1 MKIKAKKKTILQAL
15 LLTSL
20 FWISLDVLFFLHK
33 QSPNIDLDVV
43 VISGHNN
50 MDVIRST
57 TPSKPNHRRFAYPT
71 HQQLGAVLKESSNH
85 EQYDPISDQVDT
97 ELFPDLVIRGLG
109 QGGLKAELPDE
120 LRNLSKSLFSN
131 HSFDS
136 VLSDRMSMNRKLPD
150 ARGKE

>member
-1 MKIKAKKKTILQAL
+1 MKIKARKRTILQAL

-43 VISGHNN
+43 VINGQNN
-50 MDVIRST
+50 IKSVKT
-57 TPSKPNHRRFAYPT
+57 LTPGSLYYQDTQTADIEIMKEESLN
-71 HQQLGAVLKESSNH
+71 QLES
-85 EQYDPISDQVDT
+85 
-97 ELFPDLVIRGLG
+97 ELYPDLVIAGLG
-109 QGGLKAELPDE
+109 NEGSKAKLPDE
-120 LRNLSKSLFSN
+120 LRNLSKSLFNN

-136 VLSDRMSMNRKLPD
+136 VLSDRISMNRKLPD